1 MNGDLRHW
9 QNYSHLKGFIIPFY
23 GILGCC
29 SDILC
34 LLCSKTRQ
42 ASTSLYCGFHHFRP
56 YFLKLD
62 KWIKAV
68 CCRLCIYFLVEFIAE
83 RKLMSYVIGVILCS
97 LIHRS
102 ALLLLPFIG
111 YLINRFISKQKL
123 QSACSNCLYS
133 HRVNSYVATLDKL
146 CARCD
151 FWVGYDDY
159 ASRLTN
165 IINKTNEAIAW
176 GPSRVGLYVLDL
188 MALYLYP
195 KFQEKYQLGKRYD
208 IYFSAFS

>member
-1 MNGDLRHW
+1 MRMKQWQIQDIGQMAEENPMNGDLRHW

-102 ALLLLPFIG
+102 ALLLLPFYWI
-111 YLINRFISKQKL
+111 F
-123 QSACSNCLYS
+123 
-133 HRVNSYVATLDKL
+133 DK
-146 CARCD
+146 
-151 FWVGYDDY
+151 
-159 ASRLTN
+159 S
-165 IINKTNEAIAW
+165 
-176 GPSRVGLYVLDL
+176 
-188 MALYLYP
+188 
-195 KFQEKYQLGKRYD
+195 
-208 IYFSAFS
+208 IYFKTKVTICLQ

>member
-1 MNGDLRHW
+1 MRMKQWQIQDIGQMAEENPMNGDLRHW

-68 CCRLCIYFLVEFIAE
+68 CCRLCIYFSGRIYRRKKINVLCHRCYFMFFDSQVSPIIIAF
-83 RKLMSYVIGVILCS
+83 
-97 LIHRS
+97 
-102 ALLLLPFIG
+102 LL
-111 YLINRFISKQKL
+111 
-123 QSACSNCLYS
+123 
-133 HRVNSYVATLDKL
+133 
-146 CARCD
+146 
-151 FWVGYDDY
+151 
-159 ASRLTN
+159 
-165 IINKTNEAIAW
+165 
-176 GPSRVGLYVLDL
+176 
-188 MALYLYP
+188 
-195 KFQEKYQLGKRYD
+195 D
-208 IYFSAFS
+208 I